1 MVVIPGVTGSGNCS
15 EAGKTALLECRRKRE
30 ALVHW
35 KARPT
40 AAACSEWS
48 MWQLETEVNRSIWFL
63 TPLSTATHRF
73 PFAYQKKD
81 IRVSGRYSSPLLG
94 DQRRRCTSAPTSASP
109 NPETT
114 LFHIPIDRLED
125 WHKGTEKTALLSL
138 TANAINIEIQT
149 FDDIGHTTWSV
160 AHW

>member
-1 MVVIPGVTGSGNCS
+1 MAIVVKRGKLLCWNVEESERRWYTGRPALPRRPARSGPCGNW
-15 EAGKTALLECRRKRE
+15 R
-30 ALVHW
+30 
-35 KARPT
+35 
-40 AAACSEWS
+40 
-48 MWQLETEVNRSIWFL
+48 QEVNRSIWFL

-73 PFAYQKKD
+73 LFAYQKKD

-109 NPETT
+109 NPEST

-125 WHKGTEKTALLSL
+125 WHKRTEKTALLSL
-138 TANAINIEIQT
+138 TANAIKFEIQT